1 MIPLSPVF
9 KSRSKT
15 PTASHTHSLIRTA
28 LSCVSSCF
36 FHLPP
41 AKIQTMIWRNQ
52 AVIGCGGHRP
62 RAVFQS
68 WFMNFGSPVSSWTIG
83 WRMVSMRKNFGAGER
98 QAFKSKS
105 LKLSSQGSGGEPSH
119 LRISGHEII
128 LQRFIQKKHKPSI
141 WSRTTTCHTSHL
153 LPPAF
158 RFTVLPLVTTTEVV
172 DPKSIFTNEKNME
185 KMTPK
190 NNMGVLSLW
199 RATTSCC
206 IFGVSFS
213 ESLGFPPLWVAWIG
227 ATRLAFKAF
236 FWLAVFLL
244 QSGNS

>member
-1 MIPLSPVF
+1 
-9 KSRSKT
+9 
-15 PTASHTHSLIRTA
+15 
-28 LSCVSSCF
+28 
-36 FHLPP
+36 
-41 AKIQTMIWRNQ
+41 
-52 AVIGCGGHRP
+52 
-62 RAVFQS
+62 
-68 WFMNFGSPVSSWTIG
+68 
-83 WRMVSMRKNFGAGER
+83 MVPMRKKFGAGEQ

-128 LQRFIQKKHKPSI
+128 LQRFIQKKHKLSHLKSHYNGGKPFLLGS
-141 WSRTTTCHTSHL
+141 TCHTSHL

-213 ESLGFPPLWVAWIG
+213 ESLGFPPL
-227 ATRLAFKAF
+227 
-236 FWLAVFLL
+236 
-244 QSGNS
+244 